1 MSVHELAGKPAPT
14 ELIANIPKL
23 VSAYYTRKPD
33 VSDPLQRVAFGTSG
47 HRGSSLRNSFN
58 EAHIIAISQAVCEY
72 RKAKKINGPLFLG
85 MDTHA
90 LSESALITAIEV
102 FSARDGAEGLALHAH
117 AGHLPCDPDLQS
129 EKEEQTG

>member
-58 EAHIIAISQAVCEY
+58 EAHIIAISQAVC
-72 RKAKKINGPLFLG
+72 
-85 MDTHA
+85 
-90 LSESALITAIEV
+90 
-102 FSARDGAEGLALHAH
+102 
-117 AGHLPCDPDLQS
+117 
-129 EKEEQTG
+129 